1 MLQGELSPFAAQGKP
16 PGFWP
21 LESERKLVHLV
32 GLMKKTG
39 CALLF
44 LFLALCASVF
54 FNLMFVAW
62 LGAGEAESVATSG
75 FRAHM
80 QEITVEDGKR
90 GAGKIA
96 VIPVQGVIH
105 TQEQSEWGTSMVDD
119 IKKALRA
126 AADDDDVRAVVMAVD
141 SPGGEVTASDII
153 YNEILKLRAE
163 KPVVVSM
170 SSLGASGAYYLACAS
185 DWIVAN
191 ATTFTGSIGV
201 IIQSLN
207 YEQLFDKV
215 GLDAVVFK
223 SGKFKDMLSGSRP
236 MSPEEK
242 AYVEGMVQQVYGR
255 FLDIVA
261 NARKL
266 PAGELRDGLADG
278 RILTGKDAKEAGLVD
293 QIGYVEDAY
302 AKARELAGAP
312 DAAVIRYEPG
322 LNFGRVL
329 RYLGAGANSK
339 VELQLGA
346 LPEFRLQPGC
356 AYLLPEFY
364 AW

>member
-1 MLQGELSPFAAQGKP
+1 
-16 PGFWP
+16 
-21 LESERKLVHLV
+21 
-32 GLMKKTG
+32 MKKTG

-54 FNLMFVAW
+54 FNLVLMVL
-62 LGAGEAESVATSG
+62 LGSGEAESVAASG
-75 FRAHM
+75 FRPHL
-80 QEITVEDGKR
+80 QEIVLEEGKR

-96 VIPVQGVIH
+96 VVPVQGVIH
-105 TQEQSEWGTSMVDD
+105 TADQAEWGTSMADD
-119 IKKALRA
+119 IKRALRA
-126 AADDDDVRAVVMAVD
+126 AAEDNDVKAVVLAVD

-153 YNEILKLRAE
+153 YNEILKVRAK

-191 ATTFTGSIGV
+191 PTTFTGSIGV

-207 YEQLFDKV
+207 YEQLFNKV

-223 SGKFKDMLSGSRP
+223 SGKFKDMLSGSRT
-236 MSPEEK
+236 MTPEEK
-242 AYVEGMVQQVYGR
+242 AYIEGMVQQVYGR

-266 PAGELRDGLADG
+266 PAGQLRDGLADG
-278 RILTGKDAKEAGLVD
+278 RILTGKDAKDAGLVD
-293 QIGYVEDAY
+293 QLGYIEDAF
-302 AKARELAGAP
+302 ARARELSGAP
-312 DAAVIRYEPG
+312 DAAVFRYEPG
-322 LNFGRVL
+322 INFSRVL
-329 RYLGAGANSK
+329 RLLGAGANSK
-339 VELQLGA
+339 VELQLGGG
-346 LPEFRLQPGC
+346 PTFRMVPGR

>member
-1 MLQGELSPFAAQGKP
+1 MKET
-16 PGFWP
+16 P
-21 LESERKLVHLV
+21 LED
-32 GLMKKTG
+32 
-39 CALLF
+39 
-44 LFLALCASVF
+44 
-54 FNLMFVAW
+54 
-62 LGAGEAESVATSG
+62 GESG
-75 FRAHM
+75 
-80 QEITVEDGKR
+80 G
-90 GAGKIA
+90 GKIA
-96 VIPVQGVIH
+96 VVPVQGVIH
-105 TQEQSEWGTSMVDD
+105 TQEQNEWGTSMVDD

-126 AADDDDVRAVVMAVD
+126 AAEDDEIKAVVLAVD

-153 YNEILKLRAE
+153 YNEVLKVRAK
-163 KPVVVSM
+163 KPVVVSI

-191 ATTFTGSIGV
+191 PTSFTGSIGV

-223 SGKFKDMLSGSRP
+223 SGKFKDMLSGTRP
-236 MSPEEK
+236 ITPEEQ
-242 AYVEGMVQQVYGR
+242 AYVDGMVQQVYGR

-278 RILTGKDAKEAGLVD
+278 RILTGKDAKDAGLVD
-293 QIGYVEDAY
+293 QLGYIEDAY
-302 AKARELAGAP
+302 AKAREISGAP
-312 DAAVIRYEPG
+312 GAGVIRYEPG

-346 LPEFRLQPGC
+346 MPAFRLQPGR
-356 AYLLPEFY
+356 AYLLPEYY